1 MSTYDYAIH
10 MLNAAHGRIHYMK
23 RPMAVYRQ
31 HSRAIWS
38 RTDAYAK
45 LDIGL
50 KVRELLIDHFRE
62 TRPDVS
68 ELLRDAHTR
77 FSLNELYHCRQ
88 EGRTDEAERLE
99 RRLLALR
106 PEWDH
111 AEVERRLLALRPD
124 SRTLWKRRAFGL
136 LKKARAVCSYF
147 VPLPR
152 IR

>member
-1 MSTYDYAIH
+1 
-10 MLNAAHGRIHYMK
+10 
-23 RPMAVYRQ
+23 MAVYRQ

-38 RTDAYAK
+38 RNKAYAK

-50 KVRELLIDHFRE
+50 KVRELLIEHFRE
-62 TRPDVS
+62 TRPDVC

-88 EGRTDEAERLE
+88 AKLTDEAEELE
-99 RRLLALR
+99 KRLLIIR

-111 AEVERRLLALRPD
+111 NEVEKRLETLRPN
-124 SRTLWKRRAFGL
+124 SQTIWKRRTFNL

-147 VPLPR
+147 IPLPR